1 MERRAGREEMPEGKK
16 TEEGK
21 GGWRSGG
28 EAGGVVGGE
37 AGGAGRKTGG
47 GGCKQKLKEK
57 VWLFLQNVVLLC
69 PTINQEEND
78 EG

>member
-21 GGWRSGG
+21 GGWRSG
-28 EAGGVVGGE
+28 GGE

>member
-16 TEEGK
+16 TEERK

-28 EAGGVVGGE
+28 EAGG
-37 AGGAGRKTGG
+37 AGRKMGG
-47 GGCKQKLKEK
+47 GSCKQKLKEK

>member
-16 TEEGK
+16 TEERK
-21 GGWRSGG
+21 GGWRS
-28 EAGGVVGGE
+28 GGE

>member
-16 TEEGK
+16 TEERK
-21 GGWRSGG
+21 GGWRSG
-28 EAGGVVGGE
+28 GGE

-69 PTINQEEND
+69 PSINQEEND

>member
-1 MERRAGREEMPEGKK
+1 MGRRAGREEMPEGKK
-16 TEEGK
+16 TEERK

-28 EAGGVVGGE
+28 EAGG
-37 AGGAGRKTGG
+37 AGCKTGG

>member
-16 TEEGK
+16 DGGRK
-21 GGWRSGG
+21 GRLAEWG
-28 EAGGVVGGE
+28 EAGD
-37 AGGAGRKTGG
+37 AGRKTGG

>member
-28 EAGGVVGGE
+28 EV
-37 AGGAGRKTGG
+37 GGAGRKTGG

>member
-16 TEEGK
+16 TEERKGGWRSGE

-28 EAGGVVGGE
+28 EAGG
-37 AGGAGRKTGG
+37 AGCKPGG